1 MIYMSKLNGKA
12 ALVTGASRGIG
23 GAIAKRLAQE
33 GALTAVHYG
42 KNREAAEEVVRE
54 IERSG
59 GRAFAIGAVL
69 DTVQSVESLYAALD
83 EELRQRIGETG
94 LDILVNNAGI
104 GLAVTIDETSEKDF
118 DEVMR
123 VNVKMPFFLIQQAL
137 PRLRDGGRIINL
149 SSATTRISLPAV
161 PAYSMTKGAINT
173 LTLSLAN
180 QLGARGV
187 TINAIQPGFIAT
199 EMNAAMLQ
207 DPASR
212 QFGAEYS
219 IFGRWGEPADS
230 RCRRFPGILG
240 KPLDHRTVHRCKRR
254 IASVTECN
262 VHKITPRMHRLC
274 ARGV

>member
-1 MIYMSKLNGKA
+1 MIHMSKLNGKA

-23 GAIAKRLAQE
+23 RAIANRLAQE

-83 EELRQRIGETG
+83 EELRQQTGETGETG

-104 GLAVTIDETSEKDF
+104 GLAVSIDETSEKDF

-180 QLGARGV
+180 QLGVRGI

-219 IFGRWGEPADS
+219 IFGRWGEPADIADVAGFLASSES
-230 RCRRFPGILG
+230 RWITGQCI
-240 KPLDHRTVHRCKRR
+240 D
-254 IASVTECN
+254 ASGGS
-262 VHKITPRMHRLC
+262 HL
-274 ARGV
+274 

>member
-83 EELRQRIGETG
+83 EELRQRTGETG

-180 QLGARGV
+180 QLGARGI

-219 IFGRWGEPADS
+219 IFGRWGEPADIADVAAFLASSES
-230 RCRRFPGILG
+230 RWITGQCI
-240 KPLDHRTVHRCKRR
+240 D
-254 IASVTECN
+254 ASGGS
-262 VHKITPRMHRLC
+262 HL
-274 ARGV
+274 